1 MSNISTSQALII
13 AQNLT
18 LGTKGTDA
26 WKSTLEPIL
35 DLFVTTSKKCPQ
47 DLNEFTKIFQIVS
60 QSLRHDPDGFIQL
73 LKFHRLIK
81 NGNGIKWLYYLC
93 LIVLKIENPLLYEQV
108 VTWSWEYPKD
118 LLNLHRLTNMYDP
131 IVSSSGET
139 ILMKNSSN
147 RTKGSIGAK
156 THAFELQN
164 KVKRFVPTVNLQY
177 EIVLYTRE
185 VLKLFKNLITPG
197 FTESVN
203 PMFLKYMGYETGH
216 WALESKLIW
225 NHLEDL
231 IKLDYNFVNLISL
244 TDELS
249 TILGTELRDLLF
261 KSHLIGGNIF
271 TNKTRRLIKKCFN
284 SHLNLLDNLFK
295 GVHQDGSLFGSTG
308 LGEEHEISLVCS
320 QIKKSATLAYDRFEK
335 TVKGYSHDG
344 FNEKSTIKP
353 TQQVNLVK
361 SYLTK
366 GYTKYLELLKSCKAI
381 VKTTGLDASQQVWQ
395 FFMSNKSFDQSIESK
410 LQELATK
417 LRQSLVDVA
426 GIEMFAELASKFE
439 LVLDISGSM
448 QGTPIQTGLLYMLLM
463 TKVFGVNILYY
474 FESDLK
480 IVNLNKDDLNGTMCG
495 LVRKIYKNTTGA
507 TQLNSVFEYFK
518 NESINNKNVII
529 ITDGDCD
536 PISYSNSESSSSNP
550 FHSAPKSSQ
559 GLKYIVVNV
568 KETKMNFPYLKMDP
582 DVCYVTG
589 NNPKTLD
596 GLFKALIKS
605 LVENIPLN
613 PSLVLKCSLDLDEL
627 THGFVLG
634 SFTKIFD
641 SDEILKIH
649 QVFIRNITSKNIH
662 NKSNTLHSPVHNWR
676 GLDLDLDLDFDSDS
690 DIQTDTNVDL
700 DFDENEKVPTANTI
714 KALKGPNGRL

>member
-1 MSNISTSQALII
+1 MMSNITTSQALFI

-18 LGTKGTDA
+18 LGAKGANA
-26 WKSTLEPIL
+26 WKSTLEPLL
-35 DLFVTTSKKCPQ
+35 DLFVITTKKCPENL
-47 DLNEFTKIFQIVS
+47 DEFTKIFQIVS

-93 LIVLKIENPLLYEQV
+93 MIVLKIEKPLLYEQV
-108 VTWSWEYPKD
+108 LGWSWQYPKD

-139 ILMKNSSN
+139 IQLKFSSN

-156 THAFELQN
+156 TRAFELQN
-164 KVKRFVPTVNLQY
+164 KVKRFVPDVTLQY
-177 EIVLYTRE
+177 EIVLYTHE
-185 VLKLFKNLITPG
+185 VLKLFKNLMTPG

-203 PMFLKYMGYETGH
+203 PMFIKYMGYETGH

-225 NHLEDL
+225 NHLEAL
-231 IKLDYNFVNLISL
+231 IKLDHNFLNLITL
-244 TDELS
+244 TDKLT

-261 KSHLIGGNIF
+261 KSSIVGGNIF
-271 TNKTRRLIKKCFN
+271 TNKTRRLVKKCFN
-284 SHLNLLDNLFK
+284 SHVNLLDNLFK

-308 LGEEHEISLVCS
+308 LGENHEINLVCS

-335 TVKGYSHDG
+335 TVKRYYTDEFIDRTTHD
-344 FNEKSTIKP
+344 P
-353 TQQVNLVK
+353 TQQVNLVQ

-366 GYTKYLELLKSCKAI
+366 GYKKYLELLKSGKAI

-395 FFMSNKSFDQSIESK
+395 FFMSTNSFDQSIESK
-410 LQELATK
+410 LQELATN
-417 LRQSLVDVA
+417 LRQSLVQVV
-426 GIEMFAELASKFE
+426 GLEMFAELASKFE

-448 QGTPIQTGLLYMLLM
+448 RGTPIQTGLLYMLLM
-463 TKVFGVNILYY
+463 TKVFGIKILYY
-474 FESDLK
+474 FESDLT
-480 IVNLNKDDLNGTMCG
+480 IVNLTEDDLNGTMCG
-495 LVRKIYKNTTGA
+495 LVQRIYKNTTGS
-507 TQLNSVFEYFK
+507 TRLNSVFEHFK
-518 NESINNKNVII
+518 KESIRNKNVII

-536 PISYSNSESSSSNP
+536 PITYSNDSSSSNP

-568 KETKMNFPYLKMDP
+568 KETKMNFPYLGMDP

-589 NNPKTLD
+589 NNPKTLG

-605 LVENIPLN
+605 LVDKIPLT

-634 SFTKIFD
+634 SFTKIFNP
-641 SDEILKIH
+641 DEISKIH
-649 QVFIRNITSKNIH
+649 QVFMRNMAPKNIH
-662 NKSNTLHSPVHNWR
+662 NKSNTLDSPVHNWR
-676 GLDLDLDLDFDSDS
+676 GLDLDSDLDSDS
-690 DIQTDTNVDL
+690 DIQTDTNVDI
-700 DFDENEKVPTANTI
+700 DFW
-714 KALKGPNGRL
+714 